1 MLSLQLLLR
10 DWRAG
15 ELRLLAL
22 AVVLSVAAVTS
33 VAWLAQRIGVVAT
46 RAPAAELLGADLA
59 VRSSQPI
66 PESWRQQAR
75 AWGLRTAR
83 TAEFPSVVLVGG
95 RTELVSVKAVDPSYP
110 LRGRLRA
117 RAGRSGPEHT
127 SQGNPGHGR
136 IWVDPRLLSLLDL
149 AIGDR
154 IRLGQSTFRITRLIT
169 LEPDREGFLY
179 SLAPRVLLR
188 WDDLAATG
196 LVQPASRV
204 RYQLLLAGSAGALKR
219 YTRWLAP
226 RMTSS
231 VELVHPREARF
242 GIREVVQKAQRFL
255 SLAALLTVVV
265 AGVGMLL
272 TTRHYTERQILSVAL
287 MRCFGATRRRIIWL
301 LAGKLFWLG
310 VIAGACGALI
320 GYLVH
325 FAMLAVLAGLV
336 VVALPAPSLGP
347 LLLGWLTALV
357 ALLGFSSPTLLR
369 LRGVTPLRV
378 LRREASRDL
387 ISGSVPYGLAVAV
400 VFALMW
406 WQADDFELAF
416 YVFVAVFGSFMLL
429 VVGAG
434 ILVLG
439 VRYWH
444 RRGGPGR
451 MLRLSGLSRRPGAA
465 VVQIAA
471 VGLGLMALYLLLV
484 VRTDLLDA
492 WRGRIPVDAP
502 NQFLINIQ
510 PDEVAAVRRLLAN
523 QASVEP
529 RFYPMIR
536 GRLVARNGQTL
547 TAEDYTEDRAK
558 RLVQREFNLS
568 WARRPAADNRVI
580 AGRWWSAERMDSK
593 QFSVEQGLAESLGIR
608 LGDRLTFRV
617 GGETV
622 SATVTNLRAVEWDSF
637 QVNFFVLA
645 PPGLLQGFPTTW
657 ITSFYLPADSVD
669 LIAQLVRKHP
679 SVTVIDVD
687 ALLRT
692 VRQMINQGSRVVEIM
707 ALMTL
712 AAGLLVLFSALQ
724 ITGEER
730 RLENALLRALG
741 ATRGHLRRMARLEFL
756 LVGGAA
762 GTLAGLAAT
771 AAGYIAA
778 ERLFELPYQADWVAI
793 PVGAA
798 LGAVVVWL
806 AAVGAGYRYH
816 NVSPM
821 RLLRGAQ

>member
-22 AVVLSVAAVTS
+22 AVVVSVAAVTS

-66 PESWRQQAR
+66 PELWRQQAR

-83 TAEFPSVVLVGG
+83 TVEFPSVVLAGE
-95 RTELVSVKAVDPSYP
+95 RTELVSVKAADPAYP
-110 LRGRLRA
+110 LRGQLRV
-117 RAGRSGPEHT
+117 RAGRSAPEHA
-127 SQGNPGHGR
+127 SQGNPGRGR
-136 IWVDPRLLSLLDL
+136 VWVDPRLLTLLDL

-154 IRLGQSTFRITRLIT
+154 IRLGRSTFRITRLIT

-204 RYQLLLAGSAGALKR
+204 RYQLLLAGAAPPLQR
-219 YTRWLAP
+219 YAHWLAP
-226 RMTSS
+226 RAASG
-231 VELVHPREARF
+231 VELVHPSEARF

-265 AGVGMLL
+265 AGVAMLL
-272 TTRHYTERQILSVAL
+272 TTRHYAERQILGVAL
-287 MRCFGATRRRIIWL
+287 MRCFGATRGRVIRL

-310 VIAGACGALI
+310 VSAGALGALV

-325 FAMLAVLAGLV
+325 LAMLAVLAGLV
-336 VVALPAPSLGP
+336 VVTLPAPSLGP
-347 LLLGWLTALV
+347 LLLGWLMALA
-357 ALLGFSSPTLLR
+357 ALLGFSLPTLLR
-369 LRGVTPLRV
+369 LQGVTPLRV
-378 LRREASRDL
+378 LRREADRDL
-387 ISGSVPYGLAVAV
+387 ISGSMPYGLAVAV
-400 VFALMW
+400 VFVLMW
-406 WQADDFELAF
+406 WQAADFELAA
-416 YVFVAVFGSFMLL
+416 YVFAAVFGSLVLL
-429 VVGAG
+429 VVGAS
-434 ILVLG
+434 IVVLG
-439 VRYWH
+439 ARHWH
-444 RRGGPGR
+444 RRGGTGR
-451 MLRLSGLSRRPGAA
+451 MLWLSGLSRRPGAA

-471 VGLGLMALYLLLV
+471 VGLGLMALYLLIV

-492 WRGRIPVDAP
+492 WRARIPADAP

-510 PDEVAAVRRLLAN
+510 SDEVVAVRRLLASR
-523 QASVEP
+523 ASIDP

-536 GRLVARNGQTL
+536 GRLMARNGQAL
-547 TAEDYTEDRAK
+547 TAGDYTEDRAK
-558 RLVQREFNLS
+558 RLIRREFNLS

-580 AGRWWSAERMDSK
+580 AGRWWSAERGNP
-593 QFSVEQGLAESLGIR
+593 QQLSVERGLAESLGIR

-622 SATVTNLRAVEWDSF
+622 SATVTNLRVVDWDSF
-637 QVNFFVLA
+637 HVNFFVLA

-657 ITSFYLPADSVD
+657 ITSFYLPPDNAD
-669 LIAQLVRKHP
+669 LMAQLVRQHP
-679 SVTVIDVD
+679 SITVIDVE

-692 VRQMINQGSRVVEIM
+692 VRQMIEQGSRIVEIM

-712 AAGLLVLFSALQ
+712 TAGLLVLFSALQ

-756 LVGGAA
+756 LVGAAA
-762 GTLAGLAAT
+762 GTLAGFAAT
-771 AAGYIAA
+771 AAGYVAA
-778 ERLFELPYQADWVAI
+778 ERLFELPYRADWVAI

-798 LGAVVVWL
+798 LGAAVVWL
-806 AAVGAGYRYH
+806 AAVAAGYRYH

-821 RLLRGAQ
+821 RLLRAAQ